1 MLRQYGQEVHYLSD
15 YVRKFNLKQGNVKGI
30 GFIRTMEFASLI
42 WKELFRKSVWEIK
55 TQVLTVDRVNH
66 TITIPD
72 DCERMINLSII
83 DKFGRQH
90 PLTYNP
96 EINTVVTTCQSN
108 KCSCTNCNGQDTLCE
123 AMDNITAVNEDV
135 EINGEI
141 YQKTTY
147 MRGDGNTIQREEHVP
162 AWDATTE
169 EVVYVTNRQW
179 VCDIEVN
186 ERGCILPTAPNILA
200 LQTYCGYNGAYLNN
214 GYNSRTNGWGYG
226 GYVDPYRSVAPV
238 PYNFYGYFNWNAESR
253 SIIHIFRTAS
263 NIYLNN
269 PKKCAED
276 CVSYPNGVENEIHKV
291 IISYQ
296 TAGSTPGSE
305 ILIPEYAVMA
315 MDAGILWQQAIF
327 NTRDGDRSR
336 SAQHYFNERKMSMAK
351 YLNPIR
357 MDDIKKIQTN
367 LRAW

>member
-1 MLRQYGQEVHYLSD
+1 MLRQYGQQVHYLSD

-30 GFIRTMEFASLI
+30 AFLRTMEFASEI
-42 WKELFRKSVWEIK
+42 YKQLFRKTIWEIK
-55 TQVLTVDRVNH
+55 TQVLTVDRKTN

-72 DCERMINLSII
+72 DCERLINLSVI
-83 DKFGRQH
+83 DKYGRQH

-96 EINTVVTTCQSN
+96 DISTVQTTCQQN
-108 KCSCTNCNGQDTLCE
+108 KCSCTNCKGQGTLCE
-123 AMDNITAVNEDV
+123 AMDNITAINEDV

-147 MRGDGNTIQREEHVP
+147 MRGDGCTIQREEHVP

-186 ERGCILPTAPNILA
+186 ENGCILPTEPNILA
-200 LQTYCGYNGAYLNN
+200 LQTYCGYNGSCLNN
-214 GYNSRTNGWGYG
+214 GYNYDGLNWGYG
-226 GYVDPYRSVAPV
+226 GYVNPYVSVAPN
-238 PYNFYGYFNWNAESR
+238 PYNFFGYFNWDAASR
-253 SIIHIFRTAS
+253 SIIHIFRTAR
-263 NIYLNN
+263 NVYIN
-269 PKKCAED
+269 KKGQCDQD
-276 CVSYPNGVENEIHKV
+276 CQGLENEIHKV

-296 TAGSTPGSE
+296 TIGYTPGSE
-305 ILIPEYAVMA
+305 ILIPDYAIMA
-315 MDAGILWQQAIF
+315 MDAGVIWQQSLF
-327 NTRDGDRSR
+327 NPNDRDRGRTN
-336 SAQHYFNERKMSMAK
+336 QHYFNDRKSDMAK

-367 LRAW
+367 LRRW